1 MEKQNRFDELMLG
14 KKQEA
19 EPEETEEKAENSFDL
34 FQTVELLND
43 TYQKLSP
50 LKNIFK
56 NIKK

>member
-1 MEKQNRFDELMLG
+1 MEEQNRFDDLMFG
-14 KKQEA
+14 KKQKP
-19 EPEETEEKAENSFDL
+19 EPEEAEESEKSFDL

-50 LKNIFK
+50 IKDIFK